1 MEYGV
6 EELARA
12 AGLRVDTIR
21 FYQAKGLLPPPRRE
35 GRRAVYA
42 APHLARLR
50 RIRRYQEQGLPLD
63 VIRKLL
69 GGRRT
74 GAALAR
80 ALRAEQGSRTLTR
93 SQLAAEAGVP
103 EALIRA
109 VEEAGILEPLRLGT
123 HPGTGVGYTD
133 SDVELARAALALLGE
148 DLPLPDVLALAI
160 HHADSL
166 RETVD
171 RAIELFDRRVRR
183 DRDGAERDPAA
194 VIEAFHRML
203 PAITTLV
210 AHHFQRTLVARAL
223 ARLDRLGDRDG
234 LRHARAATRDA
245 GRLEVTW
252 RSAQAKW

>member
-35 GRRAVYA
+35 GRRAVYS
-42 APHLARLR
+42 APHLTRLR
-50 RIRRYQEQGLPLD
+50 RIRRLQDQGLPLD
-63 VIRKLL
+63 VIRRLL

-74 GAALAR
+74 GAALAQ

-93 SQLAAEAGVP
+93 SQLAAESGVP

-123 HPGTGVGYTD
+123 AGATVRYTE

-194 VIEAFHRML
+194 VVEAFHRML
-203 PAITTLV
+203 PAVTTLV

-223 ARLDRLGDRDG
+223 ARLERLGDSDG

-245 GRLEVTW
+245 GRLEVSW
-252 RSAQAKW
+252 RSTQVK